1 VLVLHLWYY
10 LTGYLCL
17 RVEGLSLEKFVNLC
31 ISRGIYLWGI
41 RRDEGG
47 LVVCIGV
54 NYYRHL
60 RPIAR
65 SSWCRVRILQKR
77 GMPFYW
83 RRLRGRQVL
92 ALGALLF
99 LISLYILGSF
109 IWTIE
114 IVGIVDPAQV
124 AKIMAEV
131 EKKGIRPGNWKGNI
145 DLDRLSRQIILSNPD
160 LAWVNVDIQGTMLV
174 IDVVPKQ
181 LQSLVGMPCHLVARQ
196 EGVIQDIAVLAGEP
210 LVCKGDTVQRGEI
223 LIRGSLGGR
232 PIAAQGIVW
241 ALIWPEA
248 YGQCRREEIEY
259 KRTGNIHR
267 VTSLRLGGRE
277 FSFQKAGEVPF
288 QHYEEETEIKRLIPW
303 RNLAIPVEAITI
315 TYYEVEEV
323 VHRLSVAEAEER
335 ARAAAVAKIKS
346 RLSPEAR
353 VLQEE
358 VKRIPQGDLEKV
370 LVKVTC
376 EVLENIAEPRGFVP
390 EAMEGERGQKFETR
404 GESQTGGTEQ

>member
-1 VLVLHLWYY
+1 
-10 LTGYLCL
+10 
-17 RVEGLSLEKFVNLC
+17 
-31 ISRGIYLWGI
+31 
-41 RRDEGG
+41 
-47 LVVCIGV
+47 VVCIGV

-303 RNLAIPVEAITI
+303 RNLAIPVEAIII

-335 ARAAAVAKIKS
+335 ARAVAVAKIKS